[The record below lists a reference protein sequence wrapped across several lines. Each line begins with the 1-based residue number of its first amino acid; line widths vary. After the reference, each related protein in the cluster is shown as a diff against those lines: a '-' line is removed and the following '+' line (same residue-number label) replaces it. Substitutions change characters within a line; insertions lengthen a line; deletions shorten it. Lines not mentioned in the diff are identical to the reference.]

1 MAHGITNTDRP
12 LFAEVPAW
20 HGLGN
25 VLDYAP
31 TLGDPDLLDQAGL
44 NWSVLESES
53 IETIATVRTPTGPI
67 QITSDAPD
75 HKALI
80 RSDTKDVLGIVGRT
94 YQPLQNTNLVQFAR
108 DLANTGE
115 AQVEAA
121 GSLFGGKRV
130 WLAVRA
136 GTVHVDGRDLVAP
149 YILLTNRHDGRGSF
163 IAKLTSIRVVCWNTL
178 SLSVKDG
185 QPQYR
190 IRHTKNALS
199 YVTDASEVL
208 GLTTAAVKHLQDT
221 SSYLSSQPIGSAEL
235 SKFFVKV
242 FEMMHGPLNPNPT
255 NASEERSLN
264 RAVKAVATMTET
276 ATAERKELAYP
287 DMNRWL
293 AVNAATS
300 YIQKNKPSTDPSI
313 LMESQLF
320 GARDTNTTKIF
331 EAALA

>member
-1 MAHGITNTDRP
+1 MAHGITDTDRP
-12 LFAEVPAW
+12 LFALNPAW

-25 VLDYAP
+25 VLDYVP
-31 TLGDPDLLDQAGL
+31 TLADPDLLSQAGL

-53 IETIATVRTPTGPI
+53 IETIATVRTPDGPI
-67 QITSDAPD
+67 QVTSPAPD

-80 RSDTKDVLGIVGRT
+80 RSDTRDVLGIVGRT
-94 YQPLQNTNLVQFAR
+94 YTPLQNTHLTQFAR
-108 DLANTGE
+108 DLARTDT

-136 GTVHVDGRDLVAP
+136 GTVHVDGRDPVAP

-178 SLSVKDG
+178 SMSLADG

-190 IRHTKNALS
+190 IRHTRNALS
-199 YVTDASEVL
+199 YVADAAEVL
-208 GLTTAAVKHLQDT
+208 GLMTAATAHLQET
-221 SSYLSSQPIGSAEL
+221 STYLSSQPIGSADL
-235 SKFFVKV
+235 SKFFLRV
-242 FEMMHGPLNPNPT
+242 FETLHGPINPNPT
-255 NASEERSLN
+255 NASEERTLN
-264 RAVKAVATMTET
+264 RSVKAVATMTET
-276 ATAERKELAYP
+276 ATTERKTLAYP

-300 YIQKNKPSTDPSI
+300 YIQKNKPSTDPSV
-313 LMESQLF
+313 LFESQLF
-320 GARDTNTTKIF
+320 GARDTNTTRIL
-331 EAALA
+331 EAALT